1 MTWSTHEATWPRA
14 VLAEAVVR
22 VDEAAAVDGEAS
34 AADAP
39 GEVVA
44 QLLEAPDAVVE
55 LLAPLRRE
63 PLPVRA
69 GRGAPVGQGVE
80 RGPDLGQRDA
90 HALRDADER
99 QPAQHLATE
108 AALVAGRAAA
118 GDQPL
123 AL

>member
-1 MTWSTHEATWPRA
+1 MTWSTHEAPRPRP

-22 VDEAAAVDGEAS
+22 VDEAAAVDREAA
-34 AADAP
+34 AADAA

-44 QLLEAPDAVVE
+44 QLLETPDAVVE
-55 LLAPLRRE
+55 LLAPLRGE
-63 PLPVRA
+63 LLPVGA

-90 HALRDADER
+90 DALRDADER
-99 QPAQHLATE
+99 QPSEHLAAE

-118 GDQPL
+118 G
-123 AL
+123 